1 MGNRRERWIPGAGV
15 TGCQDVVSY
24 LPTMGGWRE
33 LNSGPLEELFTVELS
48 LLFLKNTSASSNTD
62 RTVVFLAAHTVS
74 PIIRDPHCSSAV
86 SQLVSLCIAQF
97 HSQQT
102 SVLMLH
108 IVWVG
113 AHV

>member
-1 MGNRRERWIPGAGV
+1 M
-15 TGCQDVVSY
+15 SY

-62 RTVVFLAAHTVS
+62 RTVVFLVAHTVS

-86 SQLVSLCIAQF
+86 SQLVSLCIAPVSF
-97 HSQQT
+97 TADLSPDVT
-102 SVLMLH
+102 YC
-108 IVWVG
+108 VG
-113 AHV
+113 WGTCVR